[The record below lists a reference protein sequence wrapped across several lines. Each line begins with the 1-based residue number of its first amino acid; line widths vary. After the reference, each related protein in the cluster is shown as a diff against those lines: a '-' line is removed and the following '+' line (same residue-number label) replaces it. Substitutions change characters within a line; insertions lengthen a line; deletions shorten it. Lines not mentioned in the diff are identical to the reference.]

1 VKKIIG
7 IDLGTTNSCAAVVD
21 VTKPV
26 VIPNREGAR
35 TTPSVVA
42 FTNSG
47 ERLVGQIARRQALT
61 NPRSTVYAV
70 KRLMGRRFDSD
81 EARKACSLVPYVIA
95 EAPNGDA
102 YVEVQDRQYSPEEIS
117 ALVLREIKE
126 FSEEFLGEEVTEAII
141 TVPAYFDDSQ
151 RQATKDA
158 GTIAGLEVLRII
170 NEPTAASLAYGF
182 GREKSE
188 VIAVYDL
195 GGGTFDISILE
206 IGTGVFEVKST
217 AGDTFLG
224 GEDFDA
230 RIMNCLLDQFRQDTG
245 IDLSGD
251 MMAMQRIKE
260 AAEAA
265 KCDLSTA
272 EVSEISLPFIAA
284 DHAGPK
290 HLKVRLTRSQLEEM
304 VGDLV
309 ESTLDP
315 CRNALEAARMAP
327 EDVDVVILV
336 GGQTRM
342 PMVIQTVSEYF
353 GSAPNQDI
361 NPDEVVGIG
370 AAIQAG
376 ILQGEVKDLIL
387 LDVTPLSLGIE
398 THGGLFTKL
407 IERNSTIPT
416 KRSMVF
422 TTVSDN
428 QTTVDVRV
436 LQGERGIAS
445 ENRALGRF
453 DLVGIPPAPRGVPQ
467 IEVTFSIDSNGI
479 VHVSARDLA
488 TGKEQG
494 IEVNPAGGLSKAE
507 IDTLIAEADK
517 YRREDQQRRDVRQL
531 QNRLEGLLYTNERV
545 VREFGGSL
553 AAEDRETV
561 RATLNRA
568 RKAVSSEE
576 RSVLEEAVLAVQEVS
591 QILTEVMMMNP
602 AEALRMTAGL
612 SSSEDEEEKAAED
625 GVERSYAD
633 GDEHAER
640 LLRGARCRPG
650 RLLGRDQEGLPR
662 PGGEVPP

>member
-1 VKKIIG
+1 MSKIIG
-7 IDLGTTNSCAAVVD
+7 IDLGTTNCCAAVVD

-42 FTNSG
+42 LTAAG
-47 ERLVGQIARRQALT
+47 EQLVGQIARRQAMT
-61 NPRSTVYAV
+61 NPRNTAYAV
-70 KRLMGRRFDSD
+70 KRLIGRRFDS
-81 EARKACSLVPYVIA
+81 EEVRWARTLVPYAIVEA
-95 EAPNGDA
+95 ENGDA
-102 YVEVQDRQYSPEEIS
+102 YVEVQEKAYSPPEIS
-117 ALVLREIKE
+117 SFILREIRE
-126 FSEEFLGEEVTEAII
+126 FAEEFLGEEITQAII

-182 GREKSE
+182 GKNKNE
-188 VIAVYDL
+188 VIVVYDL

-206 IGTGVFEVKST
+206 IGDGIYEVKST

-230 RIMNCLLDQFRQDTG
+230 RIMEHLLEEFKRETG
-245 IDLSGD
+245 LDLSDD

-265 KCDLSTA
+265 KCHLSTDD
-272 EVSEISLPFIAA
+272 VSEISLPFIAA
-284 DHAGPK
+284 DHTGPK
-290 HLKVRLTRSQLEEM
+290 HLQVKLTQSQVENL

-309 ESTLDP
+309 ERTLEP
-315 CRNALEAARMAP
+315 CRNALEAARLQP
-327 EDVDVVILV
+327 EDIDQVILV

-342 PMVIQTVSEYF
+342 PLVLKTVTDFFKRE
-353 GSAPNQDI
+353 PTQEI

-398 THGGLFTKL
+398 THGGLFTK
-407 IERNSTIPT
+407 IIDRNSTIPT
-416 KRSMVF
+416 KKSMIF
-422 TTVSDN
+422 TTVGDN
-428 QTTVDVRV
+428 QTTVEVHV
-436 LQGERGIAS
+436 LQGERGIS
-445 ENRALGRF
+445 NENRSLGRF

-479 VHVSARDLA
+479 VNVGARDLA
-488 TGKEQG
+488 TGKEQS

-507 IDTLIAEADK
+507 IDGLIAEADK
-517 YRREDQQRRDVRQL
+517 FRKEDDTRRETRQL

-553 AAEDRETV
+553 KTEEREEV

-568 RKAVSSEE
+568 RKAITSEE
-576 RSVLEEAVLAVQEVS
+576 RSVLEEAISAVQEAA
-591 QILTEVMMMNP
+591 QILTQVIMVNP
-602 AEALRMTAGL
+602 LAALGGDFGL
-612 SSSEDEEEKAAED
+612 ETDSSDGTESE
-625 GVERSYAD
+625 S
-633 GDEHAER
+633 
-640 LLRGARCRPG
+640 
-650 RLLGRDQEGLPR
+650 
-662 PGGEVPP
+662 